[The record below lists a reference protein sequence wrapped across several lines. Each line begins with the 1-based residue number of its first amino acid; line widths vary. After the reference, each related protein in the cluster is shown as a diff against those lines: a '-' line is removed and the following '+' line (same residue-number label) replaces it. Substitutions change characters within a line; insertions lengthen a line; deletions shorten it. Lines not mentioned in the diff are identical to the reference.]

1 LSILLI
7 GAFLRRRG
15 GDVEMNRKDVV
26 IGFLLGLCLTT
37 TLFAVVP
44 TRSQSGVYDPWND
57 VNDDGVID
65 MADISIAIE
74 SFMASGDPTKNV
86 TITGRAN
93 KLITLAPSIL
103 IPADSYWDSGWV
115 SIDGCSKVSVCVC
128 FASIENLFRLYF
140 SHQETPQILF
150 LADYGENQNF
160 YVRSYDV
167 MNQAI
172 RIIVVNTNTEHGG
185 DLWVDL
191 YLIP

>member
-1 LSILLI
+1 
-7 GAFLRRRG
+7 
-15 GDVEMNRKDVV
+15 MNRKDVI
-26 IGFLLGLCLTT
+26 IGFLLGLCLTM

-44 TRSQSGVYDPWND
+44 TLGQSGEYDTWAD
-57 VNDDGVID
+57 LNDDGWINAKD
-65 MADISIAIE
+65 AIQLGTV
-74 SFMASGDPTKNV
+74 FGTSGDPTKNV

-115 SIDGCSKVSVCVC
+115 SIDGYSKVGVCVC
-128 FASIENLFRLYF
+128 FAHIENLFRLYF

-172 RIIVVNTNTEHGG
+172 RIVVVNTNTEHGG
-185 DLWVDL
+185 DLWVDI